1 MLFNSYIF
9 IFIFLPIS
17 LIGFFVIGKRGHHRI
32 ATVWLVGVSLFFY
45 GWWNPAYLGLIILSM
60 LFNYAIGVSLSS
72 ENEGVPRKNILI
84 FGVIT
89 NLALLGYYKYAGFFV
104 QNLGLVLDT
113 DFNLKTI
120 SLPYTFH
127 HLTAKPYPIK

>member
-17 LIGFFVIGKRGHHRI
+17 LIDFFVIGKRGYHRI
-32 ATVWLVGVSLFFY
+32 ATVWLVGVSLFY

-72 ENEGVPRKNILI
+72 GSEGAPRKNLLI
-84 FGVIT
+84 
-89 NLALLGYYKYAGFFV
+89 
-104 QNLGLVLDT
+104 
-113 DFNLKTI
+113 
-120 SLPYTFH
+120 
-127 HLTAKPYPIK
+127 